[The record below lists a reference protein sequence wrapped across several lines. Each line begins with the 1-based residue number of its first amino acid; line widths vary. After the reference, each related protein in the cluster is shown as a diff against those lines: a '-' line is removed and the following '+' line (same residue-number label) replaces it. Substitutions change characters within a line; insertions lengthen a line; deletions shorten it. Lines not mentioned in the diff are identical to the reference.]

1 MMSGSHSR
9 MRRLVPGVTALVL
22 LGSVTAVRH
31 GAGRNE
37 PMPLAN
43 LDEAAFLRTLAPK
56 IAGLEAT
63 LAATD
68 PASLKLLITFG
79 SIIGRA
85 GLRGQADYATAND
98 WLTDLTRRFDTF
110 LPGDLVLSDRG
121 TRDAFMHAIQCCV
134 PNATFLPRPWRTLA
148 RRARHGHRPRAS
160 LRHRTSPGRRHLYLR
175 PRRPRPVRTP

>member
-1 MMSGSHSR
+1 MSGSHSR

-22 LGSVTAVRH
+22 LGSVTAVLH

-148 RRARHGHRPRAS
+148 RRARHGHRPGGS
-160 LRHRTSPGRRHLYLR
+160 LRQRTSP
-175 PRRPRPVRTP
+175 